1 MHRPACKISY
11 LAVAASL
18 ALWMQAGFAARE
30 EHTFEVSVSIPTLD
44 FYVLPV
50 DPGFLEREQRMNWDL
65 GREFLHPLRASFDV
79 RNASGGIAARL
90 GHEPAL
96 SNGRDEIELSVIL
109 NNHPLTPI
117 NTVIVPESEARNGS
131 RVPLQ
136 IEAIKPQDGFKAGE
150 YYGSV
155 QIIFDALA
163 PVR

>member
-79 RNASGGIAARL
+79 RSESGPITARL
-90 GHEPAL
+90 GHDSVLSSANNLIALNVIFNGHLLNLSDTVVVPA
-96 SNGRDEIELSVIL
+96 G
-109 NNHPLTPI
+109 
-117 NTVIVPESEARNGS
+117 EARSGS
-131 RVPLQ
+131 RVPLR